1 MATQTTDPKPATKGG
16 SLPTSAEL
24 KYQVAKAIHETMPD
38 GSQNPVPFDALGE
51 SGQAE
56 IIAEAEA
63 VMQVISKQLVFPLW
77 VDAMLLVPTVKAH
90 ESLEQAGEIL
100 TGAPMFTFTDW
111 CA

>member
-1 MATQTTDPKPATKGG
+1 MAIKTTDPKPATKGG

-38 GSQNPVPFDALGE
+38 GSRNPVPFDALGE

-63 VMQVISKQLVFPLW
+63 VMQVISKRLVFPLW

-100 TGAPMFTFTDW
+100 TGAPMFTFTESE
-111 CA
+111 